1 MALQNV
7 KLKEDKR
14 CSDQEEFNVQS
25 LTVLLQFELAIGYD
39 ALTKHVDSDRQLWQ
53 RCQLLN

>member
-39 ALTKHVDSDRQLWQ
+39 ELTKTY
-53 RCQLLN
+53 